1 MKLTHHE
8 KHNRSF
14 IIIFVIIL
22 CVVFTALV
30 LIRIQNLYNLETS
43 KNIAPNI
50 EQRQEE
56 PTFNQTVDES
66 TGMKTV
72 SENGYPMQIKIPV
85 DWNVKG
91 DETLSEIRHL
101 ILTSPSGN
109 NSISIFVSKKSYAA
123 AGGVVG
129 KKETTPNGSTFV
141 NYDDVIYTTKAGEYF
156 YTFDASGF
164 PNVKELLKEIINT
177 AEFVEVE
184 EIVT

>member
-14 IIIFVIIL
+14 IIIVVIIL

-30 LIRIQNLYNLETS
+30 LVRIQRLYNLEAS
-43 KNIAPNI
+43 KNLAPKP

-56 PTFNQTVDES
+56 QTINQIVDES

-91 DETLSEIRHL
+91 DETFPEIRHL

-109 NSISIFVSKKSYAA
+109 NSFSIFVSKKSYAA
-123 AGGVVG
+123 AGGVIG
-129 KKETTPNGSTFV
+129 KKETTTNGSTFV

-156 YTFDASGF
+156 YTFDASGY
-164 PNVKELLKEIINT
+164 PDVKELLKEIINT
-177 AEFVEVE
+177 AEFIEVE
-184 EIVT
+184 EIAT